1 MEKIYVIHENGA
13 WVEPLRK
20 AFDARGL
27 LFEEWNLS
35 SGSIDLSKAPP
46 KGVFYNRMSASSYT
60 RGHRYAPEFT
70 AVVLSWLESHGRRV
84 INSSKALAL
93 EVNKA
98 AQYATLQA
106 HGVTVPRSVV
116 VYGRDQIIEAAEQF
130 RPGPVIF
137 KPNRGGK
144 GDKVTLFESVDQ
156 LATYINGDT
165 YEPTVDEIVLL
176 QDYIY
181 APDRAITRA
190 EFIGGAFYYSVRV
203 DTSDGYELCPA
214 DTCAIDLQNVN
225 APAKFQIYNNGT
237 GISAELCEKLT
248 NMLKTND
255 IEVAGIEF
263 IQDTDGQAYVYDI
276 NTNTNYNSDAEET
289 AGLSA
294 MGQLA
299 DFLGSELAR
308 KYPKQV
314 EVENL
319 RMLS

>member
-1 MEKIYVIHENGA
+1 MEKIYVIHENGV

-20 AFDARGL
+20 AFYARGL
-27 LFEEWNLS
+27 LFEEWDLS

-60 RGHRYAPEFT
+60 RDHRYAPEFT

-106 HGVTVPRSVV
+106 HGVRVPRSVV

-181 APDRAITRA
+181 APDRAITRS

-203 DTSDGYELCPA
+203 DTSDGFELCPA
-214 DTCAIDLQNVN
+214 DTCAIDLQNAG
-225 APAKFQIYNNGT
+225 APAKFQIYDNGT

-248 NMLKTND
+248 NMLKSND

-263 IQDTDGQAYVYDI
+263 IQDSDGQTYVYDI
-276 NTNTNYNSDAEET
+276 NTNTNYNSDAEEM
-289 AGLSA
+289 AGMSA

-308 KYPKQV
+308 KHPKQA
-314 EVENL
+314 EVETL